1 MVSGFFLNDSGEKQ
15 AHTHRN
21 SEERLKVSNKGRRKS
36 NQKRRK
42 KNHHCR
48 HVKISKSET
57 VTMHAAFKVYY
68 SLRMLWSLGTQTNWG
83 LTTTAVLTEKRRCRA
98 GSTNKHNKDRRDCW
112 YPAASSLYP
121 EATPPE
127 ECLEVVTVYAPQ
139 HHSTP
144 KQTQINISLA
154 ESVDKVSDV
163 YCKIKAK
170 KGREKDKDALTSTS
184 GSGGQKTALQT
195 LTAVFFLLSSTIF
208 TNDE

>member
-68 SLRMLWSLGTQTNWG
+68 SLRML
-83 LTTTAVLTEKRRCRA
+83 
-98 GSTNKHNKDRRDCW
+98 
-112 YPAASSLYP
+112 
-121 EATPPE
+121 
-127 ECLEVVTVYAPQ
+127 
-139 HHSTP
+139 
-144 KQTQINISLA
+144 
-154 ESVDKVSDV
+154 
-163 YCKIKAK
+163 
-170 KGREKDKDALTSTS
+170 
-184 GSGGQKTALQT
+184 
-195 LTAVFFLLSSTIF
+195 
-208 TNDE
+208 